1 MMAFLAS
8 LAVIDGELRA
18 DGYTMHLGSLP
29 SWISAATAIIAVG
42 MIFVRIGKRDQQID
56 SLAESNKQLAS
67 AISGLILGIAD
78 IRAIPGIARSAQSDV
93 NRVCGRQN
101 CVIPL
106 STEHT

>member
-56 SLAESNKQLAS
+56 SLAESNKQLAA
-67 AISGLILGIAD
+67 AISGLSLGIVE
-78 IRAIPGIARSAQSDV
+78 IRAVVVELKTRGDEFSRRME
-93 NRVCGRQN
+93 RVERQMDE
-101 CVIPL
+101 
-106 STEHT
+106 TR